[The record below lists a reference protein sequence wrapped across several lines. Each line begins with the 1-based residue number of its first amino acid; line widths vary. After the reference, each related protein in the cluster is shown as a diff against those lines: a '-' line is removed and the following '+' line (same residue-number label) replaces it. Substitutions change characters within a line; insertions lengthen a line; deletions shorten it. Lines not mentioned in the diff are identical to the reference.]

1 MNYFNFK
8 LSTILLSS
16 ALLVACSGTQMNL
29 QSEVELPV
37 AFEQYQ
43 GDALVELD
51 RWWLSWNDPE
61 LTRLIDMAL
70 SNNKELAA
78 TRARLEEAR
87 AMARAARANMGPEV
101 GASANAMGMNT
112 RLRNPVDDR
121 MRNVL
126 GAMGSDLG
134 DKYLTADGMGLSGGI
149 AASWEPD
156 FFGHKQA
163 DVDAATQGAIARAE
177 QWHAAQMLLSTDIA
191 DYYSQ
196 WLYFGEKQAL
206 TAQQIQHLQDLLRY
220 ANGRFNAGQ
229 ATAYDVLKIETQIQ
243 AATAARVMLEA
254 QKANA
259 ERRLAVLTA
268 QVPQH
273 FKLSPSKR
281 RLANQ
286 TPPMPR
292 GQTPANVL
300 NRRPDIR
307 ANQALVY
314 AASAQLASAR
324 ADLLPRFKI
333 NFLGQGGV
341 VSLDSDM
348 PNMGGLSNLISV
360 GVQLPIF
367 TAGRIQA
374 NIDSKDAK
382 LQAALLDYDHSVL
395 SALADVDSA
404 YQAQYHLRAQ
414 ENQFQQALNSSRQ
427 QVGASEKL
435 FKYGEATLDRT
446 LEARLQLNELQTQLL
461 DLNLAKSQA
470 MLNLYKALGGGWQA
484 DETKAQTESGLLNDG
499 AFTPTTRSTDS

>member
-1 MNYFNFK
+1 MTYFNPK
-8 LSTILLSS
+8 LIFILVSS

-29 QSEVELPV
+29 KSEVELPA
-37 AFEQYQ
+37 AFEQSL
-43 GDALVELD
+43 GNEVVELD

-61 LTRLIDMAL
+61 LSRLIETAL
-70 SNNKELAA
+70 DNNKDLAA
-78 TRARLEEAR
+78 TRAKLEEAR

-101 GASANAMGMNT
+101 GASANAMGMNA
-112 RLRNPVDDR
+112 RLRNPVDDG
-121 MRNVL
+121 MRNIL

-134 DKYLTADGMGLSGGI
+134 DKYLGTNAIGLSGGI

-156 FFGHKQA
+156 FFGQKQA

-196 WLYFGEKQAL
+196 WMYFGEKQVLA
-206 TAQQIQHLQDLLRY
+206 AQQIQYLQDLLRY
-220 ANGRFNAGQ
+220 VNGRFNAGQ
-229 ATAYDVLKIETQIQ
+229 ATAYDVLQIETQIK
-243 AATAARVMLEA
+243 AATAARIMLEA
-254 QKANA
+254 QKADA
-259 ERRLAVLTA
+259 ERRIAVLTG

-273 FKLSPSKR
+273 FKLQATKR

-286 TPPMPR
+286 TPPMPS

-300 NRRPDIR
+300 NRRPDVR

-341 VSLDSDM
+341 VSLDSDIS
-348 PNMGGLSNLISV
+348 NTRGLSNLISV

-382 LQAALLDYDHSVL
+382 LEAALLDYDHSVL

-404 YQAQYHLRAQ
+404 YQVQYHLRAQ
-414 ENQFQQALNSSRQ
+414 ENQFQQAVGSSRR
-427 QVGASEKL
+427 QVGASENL
-435 FKYGEATLDRT
+435 FKYGEATLDRL

-484 DETKAQTESGLLNDG
+484 DNANDQTETGLINND
-499 AFTPTTRSTDS
+499 AFTPTSKTADI